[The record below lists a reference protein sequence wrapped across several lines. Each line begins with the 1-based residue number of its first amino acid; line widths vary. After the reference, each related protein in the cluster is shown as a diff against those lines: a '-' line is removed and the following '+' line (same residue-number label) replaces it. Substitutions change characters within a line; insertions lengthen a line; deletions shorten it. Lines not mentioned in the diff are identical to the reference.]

1 MKINR
6 HYNESDC
13 AIPSAVESGDIHSER
28 YRSYVILKIG
38 NYRILR
44 R

>member
-13 AIPSAVESGDIHSER
+13 AIQSAVESGDIHSER
-28 YRSYVILKIG
+28 YRSNVVLKIG
-38 NYRILR
+38 KTTEF
-44 R
+44 